1 MPADEIITIR
11 DLHKSYGDTKA
22 VDGLT
27 LGVARG
33 DFKGFLGP
41 NGAGKTTTIRIL
53 TGIIP
58 SDRGEI
64 TIAGLDDAKRLE
76 IARMLGVVPES
87 RGFYGWM
94 NAEEYLSFFA
104 ALYAIDGAEAQA
116 RVSNLLGKVGLT
128 SYRNKRIAEYSRGM
142 KQRLG
147 LARAL
152 INNPS
157 ILILDEPT
165 LGLDPRG
172 QKDIHSLLRDL
183 NAGGVTVFYS
193 SHVLN
198 EVAELCNTV
207 AIINHGRMVAEGSVA
222 DLLHSTRRESLT
234 DLFLSLTDDEN
245 N

>member
-1 MPADEIITIR
+1 MPAEQIITIKN
-11 DLHKSYGDTKA
+11 LHKFYGATKA
-22 VDGLT
+22 LDDLT
-27 LGVARG
+27 LSVTKG

-58 SDRGEI
+58 RDSGEI
-64 TIAGLDDAKRLE
+64 TIAGLDSHKRLE
-76 IARMLGVVPES
+76 ISKMLGVVPES

-94 NAEEYLSFFA
+94 NAEEYLTFFA
-104 ALYAIDGAEAQA
+104 ALYAINNNKAKE
-116 RVSNLLGKVGLT
+116 RVNSLLVQVGLAQ
-128 SYRNKRIAEYSRGM
+128 YRNKRIAEYSRGM

-152 INNPS
+152 INKPS
-157 ILILDEPT
+157 IIILDEPT

-172 QKDIHSLLRDL
+172 QKDIHGLLRDL
-183 NAGGVTVFYS
+183 NAAGVTIFYS

-198 EVAELCNTV
+198 EVAELCKTV
-207 AIINHGRMVAEGSVA
+207 AIINHGRLVAEGSVA
-222 DLLHSTRRESLT
+222 ELLHSTKRETLT
-234 DLFLSLTDDEN
+234 DVFLSITDDEN